1 MLAIAGRVADG
12 VIIQLADPEIVE
24 WIVGQVRRAA
34 PRRRAAIPTE
44 VKVMCCAPA
53 HVSDDLAD
61 SCEQVRWFPAMVSNH
76 VFDVLSSTTPRTCR
90 PR

>member
-1 MLAIAGRVADG
+1 MA
-12 VIIQLADPEIVE
+12 
-24 WIVGQVRRAA
+24 
-34 PRRRAAIPTE
+34 
-44 VKVMCCAPA
+44 CAPA

-76 VFDVLSSTTPRTCR
+76 VFDVLSKHDAATCR

>member
-1 MLAIAGRVADG
+1 MLAVAGRVADG

-24 WIVGQVRRAA
+24 WIVGQVRRSAEEA
-34 PRRRAAIPTE
+34 GRDPSE

-61 SCEQVRWFPAMVSNH
+61 ACEQVRWFPAMVSNH
-76 VFDVLSSTTPRTCR
+76 VFDVLSKHDPADLPPR
-90 PR
+90 